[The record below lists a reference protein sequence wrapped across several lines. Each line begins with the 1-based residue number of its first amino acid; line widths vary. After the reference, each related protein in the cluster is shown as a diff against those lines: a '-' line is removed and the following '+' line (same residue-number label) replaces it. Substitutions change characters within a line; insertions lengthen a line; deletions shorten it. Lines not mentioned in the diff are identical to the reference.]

1 MNNESELLPVG
12 TVVRL
17 SGWKRYLI
25 IIGHK
30 TNGKR
35 HSMPNDYLG
44 VLYPDGTTSI
54 DESLYFSHN
63 MIEEVLESKSITHD

>member
-1 MNNESELLPVG
+1 MHNKSELLPVG

-30 TNGKR
+30 TSSKR
-35 HSMPNDYLG
+35 YSMPNDYLG
-44 VLYPDGTTSI
+44 VLYPDGTTNI
-54 DESLYFSHN
+54 DESLYFSHD
-63 MIEEVLESKSITHD
+63 MIEELLESK

>member
-25 IIGHK
+25 IGHK

-44 VLYPDGTTSI
+44 VLYPDGATSI

-63 MIEEVLESKSITHD
+63 MIEEVLGSK